1 MESVVAGKVHLIDDA
16 KEYGQ
21 KGFRKR
27 LVVLTRETGKFTN
40 YIPIEFVQ
48 DGVDQVDGLNVGDN
62 VEIIFRLSGRR
73 WQKDPSSEVKYFL
86 SAEGLRFRVNNPE
99 PVATPEPA
107 TDVPF

>member
-27 LVVLTRETGKFTN
+27 LVVITRETGKFTN